1 MLQTLVQKCVDA
13 VLQKSGRCIEIST
26 TSAGWRWNWSAD
38 PQLNRD
44 EAWPKLTAAKGTM
57 AIEDCDRQ
65 EWCSAACSEQCG
77 PG

>member
-1 MLQTLVQKCVDA
+1 MLQTFVQKFVDA
-13 VLQKSGRCIEIST
+13 VLQKSGRCVEIST

-44 EAWPKLTAAKGTM
+44 EAWPKLTDPKSTM

-65 EWCSAACSEQCG
+65 EWRSATCS
-77 PG
+77 